1 MKIVV
6 CLKQVPRESAASG
19 WSIHPNRERVS
30 GIINPYDRRAIKG
43 ALDIRKGDDEIIAL
57 SMGPP
62 NTRESLLETLAMG
75 VDRAILL
82 SDPRFAEADTLATSY
97 ALSCAIGKIGDVDL
111 VLCGSRTVDS
121 ETGHVGPQLAEFLEF
136 PLLSYVNHLTLD
148 GRTIVAE
155 RVCDR
160 YRELLTAQLPALA
173 TYSHRHPVRAYA
185 TLAGLRKAFD
195 EDAVTIW
202 DANDISAEMSLIGKA
217 GSPTLV
223 KRILTPEKQRTV
235 TMIHDKRTDETIT
248 MLLKLLRERNILLL
262 DKVRARRGFE
272 GFDL

>member
-1 MKIVV
+1 MRIVV
-6 CLKQVPRESAASG
+6 CLKQVPRESAASD
-19 WSIHPNRERVS
+19 WYTHPNRERVS
-30 GIINPYDRRAIKG
+30 GIINPYDRLAIRG
-43 ALDIRKGDDEIIAL
+43 ALDIRKDDDEIIAL

-75 VDRAILL
+75 VDRALLL
-82 SDPRFAEADTLATSY
+82 SDLLFAEADTLATSY
-97 ALSCAIGKIGDVDL
+97 TLSCAIRKLGDVDL

-121 ETGHVGPQLAEFLEF
+121 ETGHVGPQLAEFLGF
-136 PLLSYVNHLTLD
+136 PLLSYVNHLALE

-155 RVCDR
+155 RICDR
-160 YRELLTAQLPALA
+160 YRELLTTSLPALV
-173 TYSHRHPVRAYA
+173 TFSHRLPERVYA
-185 TLAGLRKAFD
+185 TLSGLRKAFD

-202 DANDISAEMSLIGKA
+202 DANDIDAEMSRIGKS
-217 GSPTLV
+217 GSPTMV

-248 MLLKLLRERNILLL
+248 VLLKLLRERNILLL
-262 DKVRARRGFE
+262 DKVRSRRGFE